1 MRIAKRLRVEQ
12 FRMLAYL
19 RRLEATGSFAE
30 VHLVSHQVREDA
42 PGRPIQFSV
51 QASFKGKP

>member
-1 MRIAKRLRVEQ
+1 MQTARDLLTPDALS
-12 FRMLAYL
+12 MLQTI
-19 RRLEATGSFAE
+19 EATGSFAE